1 VQRGACREATDNMIT
16 SRDMVMEQAQ
26 VKKDLTEPAPPRLRQ
41 RILQAGGWAGVGF
54 VLDKV
59 IAAIQLMVVAR
70 LLVPADFGVMAASAT
85 IVLAFMTISELG
97 LESALIAKAK
107 VDREDLSVA
116 WTVAIVRGVI
126 MAACLWAAAEM
137 IGQAMQMPQL
147 ASLLRVHA
155 WLLVLQGL
163 QSPAMAIVLK
173 NLNLRR
179 RVTMDLIRR
188 VIEATA
194 IITLALW
201 LRSVWALLLGQIV
214 GMCVGSLLSYWVAPF
229 RPRLSL
235 YRPACDY
242 FLHYGKQLNVATL
255 CIFGVMSGGEL
266 VIGRVL
272 GQEALGFYQIAL
284 AIPLLLG
291 VRVTVLIHQISMPT
305 YALLQQDRL
314 GVARVF
320 ELQMGLVGL
329 IFIPLAA
336 GVAVLAPVIVPLAF
350 GPQWLAIVDPL
361 RMLCVYVVFAGYS
374 SVMTALHYGANRP
387 DLQMKSWGAQFLFYA
402 VVIVPLTMGFGLT
415 GAALALVAS
424 YAVGVLLQSMGTRS
438 LMGTAVHATFWSVGR
453 SALLAGLLAGIILLM
468 SETTA
473 NLPAGW
479 VLVSTCLGALGLYGW
494 YLWSM
499 EVPRLKFL
507 WEHR

>member
-1 VQRGACREATDNMIT
+1 MIT
-16 SRDMVMEQAQ
+16 SRDMVMAEPQANQ
-26 VKKDLTEPAPPRLRQ
+26 DRAEPAPTRLRH
-41 RILQAGGWAGVGF
+41 RIIQAGGWAGAGF

-59 IAAIQLMVVAR
+59 IAAIQLMLVAR
-70 LLVPADFGVMAASAT
+70 LLTPADFGVMAASAT

-97 LESALIAKAK
+97 LESALIAKAE
-107 VDREDLSVA
+107 VDREDLAVA
-116 WTVAIVRGVI
+116 WTVAIARGVA
-126 MAACLWAAAEM
+126 MAACLWLAADA

-173 NLNLRR
+173 SLDLRR
-179 RVTMDLIRR
+179 RVSMDLVRR
-188 VIEATA
+188 LIEAA
-194 IITLALW
+194 SIIALALW
-201 LRSVWALLLGQIV
+201 LRNVWALLLGQLV
-214 GMCVGSLLSYWVAPF
+214 GMCVGSLLSFWVAPF
-229 RPRLSL
+229 RPRLSI
-235 YRPACDY
+235 YRPACNY
-242 FLHYGKQLNVATL
+242 FLRYGKQMNVTTL

-266 VIGRVL
+266 VIGRAL

-291 VRVTVLIHQISMPT
+291 VRATALIHQISMPT
-305 YALLQQDRL
+305 YALLQGDRL

-336 GVAVLAPVIVPLAF
+336 GVAVFAPVIVPLAF
-350 GPQWLAIVDPL
+350 GPQWLAIVEPL
-361 RMLCVYVVFAGYS
+361 RMLCVYAVCAGYL

-387 DLQMKSWGAQFLFYA
+387 DLQMKSWGGQFFFYA

-415 GAALALVAS
+415 GAAVSLVAS
-424 YAVGVLLQSMGTRS
+424 YVAGVLLQGIGTRV
-438 LMGTAVHATFWSVGR
+438 LIGTAVDHSFWSAGR
-453 SALLAGLLAGIILLM
+453 ACLLAGFLVGILLLM
-468 SETTA
+468 SGAASTPPTS
-473 NLPAGW
+473 W
-479 VLVSTCLGALGLYGW
+479 VLVLACLGGLGVYSG
-494 YLWSM
+494 YLWLV
-499 EVPRLKFL
+499 EVPRLKVL

>member
-1 VQRGACREATDNMIT
+1 MIT
-16 SRDMVMEQAQ
+16 SGDMVMEEPQ
-26 VKKDLTEPAPPRLRQ
+26 VKQDRAEPTPPRLRQ
-41 RILQAGGWAGVGF
+41 RILKAGGWAGLGF

-107 VDREDLSVA
+107 VDHEDLAVA
-116 WTVAIVRGVI
+116 WTFAIARGAV

-173 NLNLRR
+173 NLDLRR
-179 RVTMDLIRR
+179 RITMDLVRR
-188 VIEATA
+188 VIEAGVS
-194 IITLALW
+194 ITLALW
-201 LRSVWALLLGQIV
+201 FRNVWALLLGQMV
-214 GMCVGSLLSYWVAPF
+214 GMCIGSLLSFRVAPF

-242 FLHYGKQLNVATL
+242 FLNYGKHLNVTTL

-266 VIGRVL
+266 VIGRIL

-291 VRVTVLIHQISMPT
+291 VRATVLIHQISMPT
-305 YALLQQDRL
+305 FALLQRDQP

-320 ELQMGLVGL
+320 ELQMRLIGL
-329 IFIPLAA
+329 IFIPLAL
-336 GVAVLAPVIVPLAF
+336 GLAVLAPTIVPLAF
-350 GPQWLAIVDPL
+350 GTQWLGVVDTL
-361 RMLCVYVVFAGYS
+361 RVLCLYAVLAGYS

-387 DLQMKSWGAQFLFYA
+387 DLQMKSWRAQFLFYA

-415 GAALALVAS
+415 GAAAALVAS
-424 YAVGVLLQSMGTRS
+424 YVVGMLLQSMGTRS
-438 LMGTAVHATFWSVGR
+438 LLGPAANTAFWSVGR
-453 SALLAGLLAGIILLM
+453 SSLLAGLLAGIILLM
-468 SETTA
+468 AGSTA
-473 NLPAGW
+473 TPQASW
-479 VLVSTCLGALGLYGW
+479 VLASACLGGLGLYGW
-494 YLWSM
+494 YLWSV
-499 EVPRLKFL
+499 EVPRLKGL
-507 WEHR
+507 WSIVEG

>member
-1 VQRGACREATDNMIT
+1 MQRGARRVAAVSMIT
-16 SRDMVMEQAQ
+16 SHDMVMAEPQ
-26 VKKDLTEPAPPRLRQ
+26 VKLDRAEPASPRLRH
-41 RILQAGGWAGVGF
+41 RILQAGGWAGTGF

-70 LLVPADFGVMAASAT
+70 LLTPADFGVMAASAT
-85 IVLAFMTISELG
+85 IVLALITISELG

-107 VDREDLSVA
+107 VDREDLAVA
-116 WTVAIVRGVI
+116 WTVSILRGGV
-126 MAACLWAAAEM
+126 MAVCLFAAADV

-155 WLLVLQGL
+155 CLLVLQGL

-173 NLNLRR
+173 NLDLRR
-179 RVTMDLIRR
+179 RVSMDLVRR
-188 VIEATA
+188 LIEAGSTIA
-194 IITLALW
+194 LALW
-201 LRSVWALLLGQIV
+201 LRNVWALLLGQLV
-214 GMCVGSLLSYWVAPF
+214 GMCVGSLLSFWVAPF

-235 YRPACDY
+235 YRPARNY
-242 FLHYGKQLNVATL
+242 FLHYGKHLNVTTL

-266 VIGRVL
+266 VIGRLL
-272 GQEALGFYQIAL
+272 GQDALGFYQIAL

-291 VRVTVLIHQISMPT
+291 VRATVLIHQISMPT
-305 YALLQQDRL
+305 YALLQRDQL

-361 RMLCVYVVFAGYS
+361 RMLCLYAVCAGYL

-387 DLQMKSWGAQFLFYA
+387 DLQMKSWVWQFLCYA

-415 GAALALVAS
+415 GAAVALVAS
-424 YAVGVLLQSMGTRS
+424 YAVGVLLQSIRTRS
-438 LMGTAVHATFWSVGR
+438 LIGTGVDTTFWSIGR
-453 SALLAGLLAGIILLM
+453 ACLLAGLLAGIILLI
-468 SETTA
+468 SAATA
-473 NLPAGW
+473 MPLASW
-479 VLVSTCLGALGLYGW
+479 VLVFACLGGLGLYGS
-494 YLWSM
+494 YLWLV
-499 EVPRLKFL
+499 EVPRLKVL

>member
-1 VQRGACREATDNMIT
+1 MIT
-16 SRDMVMEQAQ
+16 SRDMVMAEPQ
-26 VKKDLTEPAPPRLRQ
+26 VKQDRAEPTPLRLRH
-41 RILQAGGWAGVGF
+41 RILQAGGWAGAGF

-70 LLVPADFGVMAASAT
+70 LLTPADFGVMAASAT

-97 LESALIAKAK
+97 LESALIAKTE
-107 VDREDLSVA
+107 VNHEDLAVA
-116 WTVAIVRGVI
+116 WTVAIARGVA
-126 MAACLWAAAEM
+126 MAACLWAAADV

-173 NLNLRR
+173 NLDLRL
-179 RVTMDLIRR
+179 RVTMDLVRR
-188 VIEATA
+188 VIEAGA
-194 IITLALW
+194 IIALALW
-201 LRSVWALLLGQIV
+201 LRNVWALLLGQLV
-214 GMCVGSLLSYWVAPF
+214 GMSVGSLLSFWVAPF

-235 YRPACDY
+235 YRPARNY
-242 FLHYGKQLNVATL
+242 FLRYGKQLNVTTL

-272 GQEALGFYQIAL
+272 GQEALGLYQIAL

-291 VRVTVLIHQISMPT
+291 VRATVLIHQISMPT
-305 YALLQQDRL
+305 YALLQRDRL

-336 GVAVLAPVIVPLAF
+336 GVAVLAPIIVPVAF
-350 GPQWLAIVDPL
+350 GPQWLAIVSPL
-361 RMLCVYVVFAGYS
+361 RMLCLYAVCAGYMS
-374 SVMTALHYGANRP
+374 IMTALHYGANRP
-387 DLQMKSWGAQFLFYA
+387 DLQMKSWRGQFLCYA
-402 VVIVPLTMGFGLT
+402 LVIVPLTMGFGLT
-415 GAALALVAS
+415 GAAAALVVS
-424 YAVGVLLQSMGTRS
+424 YAVGVLLQGIGTRA
-438 LMGTAVHATFWSVGR
+438 LIGTAANGTFWSIGR
-453 SALLAGLLAGIILLM
+453 ACLLAGLLAGIILLL
-468 SETTA
+468 SGAESTP
-473 NLPAGW
+473 PASW
-479 VLVSTCLGALGLYGW
+479 MLVSAWLGGLGLYGC
-494 YLWSM
+494 YLWLV
-499 EVPRLKFL
+499 EVPRMKVL

>member
-1 VQRGACREATDNMIT
+1 MQRGDWREATDVIT
-16 SRDMVMEQAQ
+16 SRDMVMAEAQ
-26 VKKDLTEPAPPRLRQ
+26 VKKDRTEPAPPRLRH

-54 VLDKV
+54 VLDKA

-107 VDREDLSVA
+107 VDRDDLAVA
-116 WTVAIVRGVI
+116 WTVAIARGAA
-126 MAACLWAAAEM
+126 MAVCLWATAEM

-155 WLLVLQGL
+155 WVLVLQGL

-173 NLNLRR
+173 NLDFRW
-179 RVTMDLIRR
+179 RVTMDLVRR
-188 VIEATA
+188 VIETGA
-194 IITLALW
+194 IIILTLW
-201 LRSVWALLLGQIV
+201 LRNVWALLLGQMV
-214 GMCVGSLLSYWVAPF
+214 GMCVGSLLSFWVAPF

-235 YRPACDY
+235 HRPACNY
-242 FLHYGKQLNVATL
+242 FLRYGKHLNVTTL

-266 VIGRVL
+266 VIGRLL

-291 VRVTVLIHQISMPT
+291 VRATVLIHQISMPT

-320 ELQMGLVGL
+320 ELQMGLIGL
-329 IFIPLAA
+329 IFIPLAVA
-336 GVAVLAPVIVPLAF
+336 VAVLAPVIVPLAF
-350 GPQWLAIVDPL
+350 GSQWLAIVDPL
-361 RMLCVYVVFAGYS
+361 RMLCVYAVCAGYS

-402 VVIVPLTMGFGLT
+402 LVIVPMTMGFGLT
-415 GAALALVAS
+415 GAAAALVAS
-424 YAVGVLLQSMGTRS
+424 YVVGVVLQSMWTRS
-438 LMGTAVHATFWSVGR
+438 LIGTAVNATFWSLGK
-453 SALLAGLLAGIILLM
+453 SSLLAAVLAGVILLL
-468 SETTA
+468 SATATPPTT
-473 NLPAGW
+473 W
-479 VLVSTCLGALGLYGW
+479 VLISICLGGLGLYGW

-499 EVPRLKFL
+499 EVPRLKVL

>member
-1 VQRGACREATDNMIT
+1 
-16 SRDMVMEQAQ
+16 MVTAEVQ
-26 VKKDLTEPAPPRLRQ
+26 VKVDRVEPAPFRLRH
-41 RILQAGGWAGVGF
+41 RILQAGGWAGAGF
-54 VLDKV
+54 VLDKIV
-59 IAAIQLMVVAR
+59 AAIQLMVVAR
-70 LLVPADFGVMAASAT
+70 LLTPADFGVMAASAT

-97 LESALIAKAK
+97 LESALIAKAE
-107 VDREDLSVA
+107 VDREDLAVA
-116 WTVAIVRGVI
+116 WTIAIARGAV

-163 QSPAMAIVLK
+163 QSPAMAMVLK
-173 NLNLRR
+173 NLDLRR
-179 RVTMDLIRR
+179 RVTLDLVRR
-188 VIEATA
+188 VMEAGA

-201 LRSVWALLLGQIV
+201 FRNVWALLLGQMI
-214 GMCVGSLLSYWVAPF
+214 GMCVGSLLSFLVAPF

-235 YRPACDY
+235 YLPAYNY
-242 FLHYGKQLNVATL
+242 FMHYGEQVNVTTL

-291 VRVTVLIHQISMPT
+291 VRATVLIHQISLPT
-305 YALLQQDRL
+305 YALLQRDRL

-320 ELQMGLVGL
+320 ELQMGMVGL
-329 IFIPLAA
+329 IFIPLAV

-350 GPQWLAIVDPL
+350 GSQWLAIIDPL
-361 RMLCVYVVFAGYS
+361 RILCVYAVCAGYS

-387 DLQMKSWGAQFLFYA
+387 DLQLKSWGAQFVFYA
-402 VVIVPLTMGFGLT
+402 LVIVPLTMSYGLT
-415 GAALALVAS
+415 GAAAALVAS
-424 YAVGVLLQSMGTRS
+424 YVVGVLLQGIGTRA
-438 LMGTAVHATFWSVGR
+438 LIGTAVGSTFWSVGR
-453 SALLAGLLAGIILLM
+453 GSLLAGLLAGIILLM
-468 SETTA
+468 SGSTA
-473 NLPAGW
+473 LPQTSW
-479 VLVSTCLGALGLYGW
+479 VLISACLGGIGIYSC
-494 YLWSM
+494 YLWLV
-499 EVPRLKFL
+499 EFPRLKVL